1 MFIVNQLAAVA
12 ETAAESPAATA
23 ETAAR
28 GIRAII
34 EESISLMQTHDTL
47 SPQRLLA
54 ALGTAAICGLII
66 YLVYRFFYR
75 GIVFSENYN
84 ILLVL
89 VTVVTA
95 MIINT
100 IAVNLVLSLGM
111 VGALSIVRF
120 RSAIK
125 DPLDVGFLFWGIAAG
140 VTAGAG
146 LYPTALLG
154 SAFVAVTY
162 ILLTFLKK
170 EKKSYLLIVKYSAAS
185 EDGVGAMLKTTRYKL
200 KNKTVSKETVELT
213 IEVKVKRNNDDMVA
227 KFNGVDGVE
236 AVTLLEYSGEFMN

>member
-1 MFIVNQLAAVA
+1 MLTMSFVSDV
-12 ETAAESPAATA
+12 
-23 ETAAR
+23 
-28 GIRAII
+28 RAII
-34 EESISLMQTHDTL
+34 EESLDLTQAHANL
-47 SPQRLLA
+47 SPAKLFA
-54 ALGTAAICGLII
+54 ALGTAALCGLVI

-120 RSAIK
+120 RSAVK
-125 DPLDVGFLFWGIAAG
+125 DPLDIGFLFWGIAAG

-146 LYPTALLG
+146 LYPTALIG
-154 SAFVAVTY
+154 TAFVAVIY

-170 EKKSYLLIVKYSAAS
+170 QKKSYLLIIKYAQNAEEGVETLLKAS
-185 EDGVGAMLKTTRYKL
+185 RYKL
-200 KNKTVSKETVELT
+200 KNKTRAGESIELTVE
-213 IEVKVKRNNDDMVA
+213 IKVKRNNSEVVA
-227 KFNGVDGVE
+227 KYNEVVGVE
-236 AVTLLEYSGEFMN
+236 AVTLLEYSGEYMN

>member
-1 MFIVNQLAAVA
+1 MFIAREL
-12 ETAAESPAATA
+12 TAADT
-23 ETAAR
+23 R
-28 GIRAII
+28 GIRSII
-34 EESISLMQTHDTL
+34 EESLSLMQMHESLT
-47 SPQRLLA
+47 PQRLLA
-54 ALGTAAICGLII
+54 ALGTAAICGLVI

-95 MIINT
+95 LIINT

-154 SAFVAVTY
+154 TAFVAVLY

-170 EKKSYLLIVKYSAAS
+170 EKKSYLLIVKYSANA
-185 EDGVGAMLKTTRYKL
+185 EERVTEALKSTRYKL
-200 KNKTVSKETVELT
+200 KNKTVTNDSTELT
-213 IEVKVKRNNDDMVA
+213 IEIKVKKNNTDMVGSF
-227 KFNGVDGVE
+227 KGLEGVE
-236 AVTLLEYSGEFMN
+236 AVTLLEFSGEFMN

>member
-1 MFIVNQLAAVA
+1 MLTMSFVSDVRSIIEDSFELAQTHVNL
-12 ETAAESPAATA
+12 SPAK
-23 ETAAR
+23 
-28 GIRAII
+28 
-34 EESISLMQTHDTL
+34 
-47 SPQRLLA
+47 LLA
-54 ALGTAAICGLII
+54 ALGTAAVCGLVI

-100 IAVNLVLSLGM
+100 IAVNIVLSLGM

-120 RSAIK
+120 RSAVK
-125 DPLDVGFLFWGIAAG
+125 DPLDIGFLFWGIAAG

-154 SAFVAVTY
+154 TAFIAALY

-170 EKKSYLLIVKYSAAS
+170 EKKSYLLIIKYAQSA
-185 EDGVGAMLKTTRYKL
+185 EEGVNTLLKSTRYKL
-200 KNKTVSKETVELT
+200 KNKTRAGESVELT
-213 IEVKVKRNNDDMVA
+213 VEVKVKRNNAEVVA
-227 KFNGVDGVE
+227 KYNEVSGVE
-236 AVTLLEYSGEFMN
+236 TVTLLEYSGEYMN

>member
-1 MFIVNQLAAVA
+1 MLIINQLMAA
-12 ETAAESPAATA
+12 ETDTGV
-23 ETAAR
+23 R
-28 GIRAII
+28 GIRGLI
-34 EESISLMQTHDTL
+34 EDSISLTQTHETL
-47 SPQRLLA
+47 TPQRLLV

-75 GIVFSENYN
+75 GIVFSENYS

-146 LYPTALLG
+146 LYPTAVLG
-154 SAFVAVTY
+154 SAFIAVLY

-170 EKKSYLLIVKYSAAS
+170 EKKSYLLIVKYSASA
-185 EDGVGAMLKTTRYKL
+185 EEGVNTQLKTTRYKL
-200 KNKTVSKETVELT
+200 KNKTVTKETVELT
-213 IEVKVKRNNDDMVA
+213 IEVKVKRNNADTVN
-227 KFNGVDGVE
+227 KFNGLEGVE